1 MSLYPLDHRRHGR
14 VIPAVIPGDRDG
26 GDIDISFEWP
36 DHDVFRRHFLQCQR
50 HQRDALITAHQTDL
64 RSHTS
69 GFMQYA
75 RCEAAVMAIGH
86 QNIEIGR
93 VERAYFYFMLIF
105 DFQPFQIVPQLM
117 RFGQDGFTNRR

>member
-1 MSLYPLDHRRHGR
+1 MQDARR
-14 VIPAVIPGDRDG
+14 
-26 GDIDISFEWP
+26 
-36 DHDVFRRHFLQCQR
+36 
-50 HQRDALITAHQTDL
+50 
-64 RSHTS
+64 
-69 GFMQYA
+69 
-75 RCEAAVMAIGH
+75 EAAVMAIGH